1 MTQTYWSSSYHLS
14 HRPNNSKQAGPS
26 TRTKA
31 AQLWDIKETKILLG
45 PTICQHALFL
55 RAILGCDTVS
65 RVHGLGKGQVLK
77 KLHSDTKDRYFCEQA
92 LIFTDKHVVK
102 DDVVSA
108 GDKALLSLYGEQP
121 GEGLNDLHYRKFLD

>member
-1 MTQTYWSSSYHLS
+1 M
-14 HRPNNSKQAGPS
+14 
-26 TRTKA
+26 
-31 AQLWDIKETKILLG
+31 WDIKETKILLG

-77 KLHSDTKDRYFCEQA
+77 KLHSKDWYFCEQA

-102 DDVVSA
+102 DYVISA